1 MNLCAEGGRAACVLV
16 ERGSLVESDV
26 SPYLY
31 KVKEEQLGFL

>member
-1 MNLCAEGGRAACVLV
+1 MNLCIEGGRAACVLV